1 MLRADAVGKRFR
13 TPGGV
18 LTALDGVSLAVAP
31 GSRLGLAGRSGSG
44 KSTLARVLALLA
56 ALDEGT
62 VRVDGEEVRR
72 YGLRAPR
79 ELRRRVQLVWQSP
92 RTAADPR
99 VRLRDLVL
107 EPLLT
112 GGGERPDPC
121 AQAAALE
128 RWVPRVGLTG
138 ELLDRFPHEVSDGQ
152 LQRACL
158 ARALVVEPRY
168 LVCDEPTSM
177 LDVSTQAAL
186 LRTIADVQ
194 RETGLGVLLITHDL
208 ALARHWC
215 QCVIHIEQG
224 AIAPVTSAGA
234 GEAGRRGAAVGR

>member
-1 MLRADAVGKRFR
+1 MLLADTVAKRFR
-13 TPGGV
+13 TPAGV
-18 LTALDGVSLAVAP
+18 LVALDGVSLAVAP

-44 KSTLARVLALLA
+44 KSTLARVLALLLA
-56 ALDEGT
+56 PDEGV

-72 YGLRAPR
+72 YGLRAPQ

-112 GGGERPDPC
+112 GAGERPDPS
-121 AQAAALE
+121 ARAAALE
-128 RWVPRVGLTG
+128 RWAPRVGLTG

-186 LRTIADVQ
+186 LRAIADVQ

-215 QCVIHIEQG
+215 QGVIHIEQG
-224 AIAPVTSAGA
+224 VITPVTSAGA